1 MRPRFALTLLLPLLL
16 FGAGCRTLRHDAPD
30 KLRHSDTFL
39 PPIYSSASS
48 NDGTSHEWSAA
59 FWLVGSDVEGE
70 RKHKRA
76 LPFYWHDED
85 PPYSEST
92 LWFPFYYTS
101 ESAAESRRFYSFL
114 YGSIDSPEVHS
125 DYVLMPFFYRE
136 YSKVAD
142 SSRSGVLLVYDWRYE
157 EGRTDLVLFPAL
169 GLAPIFR
176 MTSGMPP
183 DGETV
188 PANGRSSSRRFEI
201 VNVLGLI
208 SLFGYDDIGDRREV
222 RFLTLFSSEVI
233 SLFRSWRSRGDDPFV
248 REWLFPLYMNLQD
261 EDDGWYYV
269 GPLWGGMSDRVNQTE
284 TNWWAAGLVSRTEA
298 PEGNTWRI
306 AGIPISRP

>member
-1 MRPRFALTLLLPLLL
+1 MRHRLMPILLLPLLAAL
-16 FGAGCRTLRHDAPD
+16 GCTAPLQDAPD
-30 KLRHSDTFL
+30 KVRHSDVFL
-39 PPIYSSASS
+39 PPLYTSSSS
-48 NDGTSHEWSAA
+48 EDGSSYDWSAGM
-59 FWLVGSDVEGE
+59 WLVGADVEGT
-70 RKHKRA
+70 RKHKRV

-85 PPYSEST
+85 PPYSENT
-92 LWFPFYYTS
+92 LWFPFYYS
-101 ESAAESRRFYSFL
+101 KQAAAEVRTFYSFL
-114 YGSIDSPEVHS
+114 YGSIDSPELHS
-125 DYVLMPFFYRE
+125 DYVLMPLFYRE
-136 YSKVAD
+136 YSKVSD
-142 SSRSGVLLVYDWRYE
+142 SSRSGVLLVYDWRFE

-176 MTSGMPP
+176 MTSGMPA

-188 PANGRSSSRRFEI
+188 PALGRSSSRRFEI

-208 SLFGYDDIGDRREV
+208 SLFGYDDVGDRREI

-248 REWLFPLYMNLQD
+248 REWLFPVYMNLQD

-269 GPLWGGMSDRVNQTE
+269 GPLWGGISDRANQRE
-284 TNWWAAGLVSRTEA
+284 TNWWMAGLVSRTEA

-306 AGIPISRP
+306 VGIPVSRP